1 MGELYRAGGQT
12 NKLMNIDLVE
22 VDRIKPY
29 ENNPRNNKKA
39 IDAVAKSLK
48 EFGFQQPIVVD
59 ENGIIIVGHTRYEA
73 AKKLGLEYI
82 PVKYAELDEQ
92 KAKAYRI
99 ADNKTNELASWD
111 DEKLLEELEA
121 LTIDMSDFGLDI
133 DDIDI
138 GYYGDERERT
148 YNAVNL
154 NEYDNDRSDG
164 FYQMPVITAEHYIPD
179 SLLPFNYVLS
189 KDKFESGV
197 HFFIDD
203 YQFER
208 IWNSPEKYMERLS
221 KFTCCLTPDFSL
233 YMDMPI
239 AMQIWNVYRSRMIGQ
254 IMQDNGIKV
263 IPTLSW
269 SSEDSYSFCFDGI
282 EKGGTVAVS
291 TVGCVRDAK
300 EAWYAGMDE
309 AMQRLEPSCVLVYGS
324 DIGYE
329 FKTKVKIF
337 NYRKWV

>member
-1 MGELYRAGGQT
+1 ME
-12 NKLMNIDLVE
+12 KLQIEYLPISDLTMYE
-22 VDRIKPY
+22 HNARRHKDKDVD
-29 ENNPRNNKKA
+29 A
-39 IDAVAKSLK
+39 IANSIH
-48 EFGFQQPIVVD
+48 EFGFNDPIGVWGEDNVIVEGHGRLMAAQKLNLEEVPIIRLDHLTD
-59 ENGIIIVGHTRYEA
+59 EQRRAYALAHNKT
-73 AKKLGLEYI
+73 
-82 PVKYAELDEQ
+82 AELSEWDIDLLNSEL
-92 KAKAYRI
+92 
-99 ADNKTNELASWD
+99 DNIIDL
-111 DEKLLEELEA
+111 
-121 LTIDMSDFGLDI
+121 DMSDFGFDLNFD

-154 NEYDNDRSDG
+154 NEYDSERSDG
-164 FYQMPVITAEHYIPD
+164 FYQMPVITAQHYIPD

-189 KDKFESGV
+189 KDKFKSGV

-208 IWNSPEKYMERLS
+208 IWNSPEKYIDRLS
-221 KFTCCLTPDFSL
+221 KFSCCLTPDFSL

-269 SSEDSYSFCFDGI
+269 SSKDSYSFCFDGI

-300 EAWYAGMDE
+300 EVWFAGMDE
-309 AMQRLEPSCVLVYGS
+309 AIHRLEPSCVLVYGS

-329 FKTKVKIF
+329 FKTKVKF
-337 NYRKWV
+337 FDYRKWV